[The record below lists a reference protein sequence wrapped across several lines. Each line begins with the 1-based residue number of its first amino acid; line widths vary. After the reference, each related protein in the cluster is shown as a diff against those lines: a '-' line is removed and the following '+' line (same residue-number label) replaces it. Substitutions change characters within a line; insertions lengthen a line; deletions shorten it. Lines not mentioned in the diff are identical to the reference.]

1 MMPRYRYECEECKK
15 IFTAFHSF
23 KDTLDNC
30 KYCETTGSLNKL
42 LNTPY
47 INKKVDN
54 EAHKVGELTKKFI
67 EENREILKNQ
77 KKELNNK
84 DYDET

>member
-1 MMPRYRYECEECKK
+1 
-15 IFTAFHSF
+15 
-23 KDTLDNC
+23 
-30 KYCETTGSLNKL
+30 
-42 LNTPY
+42 
-47 INKKVDN
+47 
-54 EAHKVGELTKKFI
+54 VGELTKKFI